1 MERVVKQTLENLVE
15 LQGIDDALRDLR
27 EARTRLTSITKENA
41 ESLAVFDKM
50 LSIVGDRIAETQT
63 FCREKEDEI
72 REAESNLSRSRQRM
86 NSIQSQK
93 ELTALNKEL
102 DAARK
107 ASQSRAEEL
116 GKLQEQLRGV
126 EVDHA
131 RRTEERNKLVGDMRA
146 IEQHLTDEIA
156 RKEAS
161 LDELQAR
168 RKALIGTLPRDL
180 MSKYERI
187 SKGRNGVAVI
197 PISTETCTGCNM
209 AVPPQVFI
217 RLMRSETL
225 EACANCSRLLVYR
238 PGAGGDAAADTGSL
252 SE

>member
-41 ESLAVFDKM
+41 ESLVVFDKM

-156 RKEAS
+156 KKEAS

-217 RLMRSETL
+217 RLMRTETL

-238 PGAGGDAAADTGSL
+238 PGAGGVAAADTGSL

>member
-1 MERVVKQTLENLVE
+1 MKQTLENLVE

-27 EARTRLTSITKENA
+27 EARTRLGSITKENA
-41 ESLAVFDKM
+41 ASLAVFDKM

-86 NSIQSQK
+86 NTIQSQK

-102 DAARK
+102 DSARK

-131 RRTEERNKLVGDMRA
+131 RRTEERNKLVADMRA

-156 RKEAS
+156 KKEAS

-168 RKALIGTLPRDL
+168 RKRLIGTLPRDL

-197 PISTETCTGCNM
+197 AISTETCTGCNM

-238 PGAGGDAAADTGSL
+238 PGAGGEAAADTGSL